1 MRRLSLS
8 PLRVAGVLALVAS
21 LPGSAIAQGPQR
33 APGFPPGLAEA
44 RLIREMPEEIGV
56 DEKTLEKLEKL
67 VEEIRAKEAALKGEV
82 IEAHAKTMALLDQSM
97 PDEKEVIAAVGAA
110 SAVARQT
117 REHRALASLR
127 IRALLTKEQLEK
139 FMDIRRKTIT
149 KRTDMKKKR
158 ARPAGR

>member
-21 LPGSAIAQGPQR
+21 LPGSAVAQGPQR
-33 APGFPPGLAEA
+33 GAGFPPGLAEA

-67 VEEIRAKEAALKGEV
+67 VAEISAKDEELQGKSVGARSAIS
-82 IEAHAKTMALLDQSM
+82 ALLDQGR
-97 PDEKEVIAAVGAA
+97 PDEKELTAAVGVAA
-110 SAVARQT
+110 EVARK
-117 REHRALASLR
+117 ALESRVGASLR

-139 FMDIRRKTIT
+139 FMEIREKVAT
-149 KRTDMKKKR
+149 KRR
-158 ARPAGR
+158 RGGRPRVR